1 MSSLL
6 SLIIGTVVGLTQF
19 RIKRL
24 LAYSTIVR
32 RCAVFIHEIKDFTH
46 CSQMCPAG
54 ELGGGESPTLNL
66 AFPIK
71 WLIRLTQLSRLVIR
85 AAFPRVKATLL
96 EVYLKGSS
104 AVGNY
109 LDWYRVVGYKRI
121 IQIGR
126 AHV

>member
-66 AFPIK
+66 AFSIK

-104 AVGNY
+104 AIGNY
-109 LDWYRVVGYKRI
+109 LDWNRV
-121 IQIGR
+121 IGIK
-126 AHV
+126 